1 VLALGLALGAALAW
15 GTADFLGGLTTR
27 GLPVLTVLVASQ
39 GIGLVVLGI
48 VVAAGGGGEAPATA
62 DVLYGMLAGVAL
74 AVGLGAL
81 YQGMAVG
88 VMSVVSPI
96 SAAGAAIPI
105 AFDLAR
111 GDHPSLVQGA
121 GVVAALAGV
130 MLVSRG
136 LAGPDGEGEGGST
149 TAGAGLGLLAAAGFG
164 TFFVAIDSAAGSGV
178 VWATLSQRAGVVS
191 TVVLALVFVRPSLGV
206 PRRLVVPLLSIGA
219 LDLTATM
226 LFAAGT
232 QEGLTSLVSVV
243 ASLYPAGTIALA
255 FLLLGERLHRVQQA
269 GAAAVLAGVALIAG
283 G

>member
-39 GIGLVVLGI
+39 GVGLLALGI

-62 DVLYGMLAGVAL
+62 DVFYGMLAGVAL
-74 AVGLGAL
+74 AVALGAL

-105 AFDLAR
+105 AFDLVR
-111 GDHPSLVQGA
+111 GDHPSIVQGA
-121 GVVAALAGV
+121 GVAAALAGV
-130 MLVSRG
+130 TLVSRG
-136 LAGPDGEGEGGST
+136 MAGAAGAGGST
-149 TAGAGLGLLAAAGFG
+149 SAGAGLGLLAAAGFG

-178 VWATLSQRAGVVS
+178 VWATISQRAGVVS
-191 TVVLALVFVRPSLGV
+191 TVVLALAVVRPPIGV
-206 PRRLVVPLLSIGA
+206 QRRLVVPLFSIGA

-243 ASLYPAGTIALA
+243 ASLYPAATIALA

-269 GAAAVLAGVALIAG
+269 GAVALLAGVALIAG

>member
-1 VLALGLALGAALAW
+1 MLALGLALGAALAW

-39 GIGLVVLGI
+39 GIGLVALGI
-48 VVAAGGGGEAPATA
+48 VVAAGGGGAAPATA

-111 GDHPSLVQGA
+111 GDRPSLVQGA
-121 GVVAALAGV
+121 GVAAALAGV

-136 LAGPDGEGEGGST
+136 LAGAVGEGGST

-178 VWATLSQRAGVVS
+178 VWATLSQRAGVV
-191 TVVLALVFVRPSLGV
+191 TVVVLALAVVRPSLGV

-243 ASLYPAGTIALA
+243 ASLYPAATIALA
-255 FLLLGERLHRVQQA
+255 FVLLGERLHRVQQA
-269 GAAAVLAGVALIAG
+269 GAVAVLAGVALIAG